1 MSAFEGKK
9 KKGKK
14 GKKGGK
20 KGRKGK
26 FKLPVPICT
35 EKDGPRRPDG
45 GPPHR
50 YVEEQMLWTDTSR
63 FNRLAK
69 FETKTVFF

>member
-20 KGRKGK
+20 KGKRGK
-26 FKLPVPICT
+26 LKIPMPICT
-35 EKDGPRRPDG
+35 DKEGPRRPDG

-50 YVEEQMLWTDTSR
+50 YVEKQVLWTDTSR
-63 FNRLAK
+63 FNR
-69 FETKTVFF
+69 